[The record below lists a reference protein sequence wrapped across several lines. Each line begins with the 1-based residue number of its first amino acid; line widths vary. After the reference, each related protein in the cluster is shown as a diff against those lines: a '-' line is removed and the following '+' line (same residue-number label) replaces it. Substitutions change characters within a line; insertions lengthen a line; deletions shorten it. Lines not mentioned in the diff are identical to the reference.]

1 MERERGGVWNQVYSP
16 SGRHRRRERE
26 RGGEKNMGKE
36 TGPRVCCGSLA
47 AAHWEGK
54 VYILCAP
61 PENERWNSPEAKR
74 RLPQPFDCVS
84 GHVFLLSSSS
94 SSLRSFLSFYF
105 FYTSASFCF

>member
-1 MERERGGVWNQVYSP
+1 
-16 SGRHRRRERE
+16 
-26 RGGEKNMGKE
+26 MGKE

-74 RLPQPFDCVS
+74 RLPQPFVCVS